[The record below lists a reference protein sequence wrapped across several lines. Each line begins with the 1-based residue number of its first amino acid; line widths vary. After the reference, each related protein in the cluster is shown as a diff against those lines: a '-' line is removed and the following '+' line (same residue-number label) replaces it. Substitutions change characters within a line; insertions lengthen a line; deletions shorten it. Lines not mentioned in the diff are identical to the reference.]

1 MYQKHYLLIP
11 APLQLLDQFDRWRK
25 RAKLVNL
32 SFNAQMRLEWLI
44 FYFTA
49 GKKNASKTAKY
60 FGVSRSKFYFWFNRF
75 NELNLKTLEDKS
87 SIPKVTKKWQPD
99 PLVLARM
106 ITLRKQY
113 IHWGKVKLS
122 HVYFN
127 RYGEK
132 ISSWQFQR
140 VIQKFKLYPARKIRK
155 CAANGAK
162 KQVISFNVRQQAKN
176 LFALDTKVLHL
187 FGKKYYIVFSVA
199 HTGKLAYARAYTTH
213 SSFAVKDFLGRLE
226 YLLGARPEI
235 ILTDN
240 GSEFQKHF
248 EQACQAKKITRYYSR
263 VQTPKD
269 NPEVERMIKTYIEEW
284 LCDGKWSPNLYWM
297 NKYITDFIIT
307 YNTVRPHENLA
318 YETPLAYSENH
329 GLLSKRSSSCT
340 IA

>member
-11 APLQLLDQFDRWRK
+11 EPLQLLDRFDRWRK
-25 RAKLVNL
+25 RAKLIGL
-32 SFNAQMRLEWLI
+32 SLDVQMRLEWLI

-49 GKKNASKTAKY
+49 GKKNAAKTAKY
-60 FGVSRSKFYFWFNRF
+60 FGISRSKFYFWFNRF

-106 ITLRKQY
+106 IALRKQY
-113 IHWGKVKLS
+113 IHWSKIKLS
-122 HVYFN
+122 YVYFN

-140 VIQKFKLYPARKIRK
+140 VIQEFKLYPARKSRIY
-155 CAANGAK
+155 AANGAK
-162 KQVISFNVRQQAKN
+162 KQLISFNIRRSAKN
-176 LFALDTKVLHL
+176 LFSLDTKVLHL
-187 FGKKYYIVFSVA
+187 FGKKYYILFSVA
-199 HTGKLAYARAYTTH
+199 HTGKIAYARAYTTH
-213 SSFAVKDFLGRLE
+213 SSFAVKDFLARLE

-248 EQACQAKKITRYYSR
+248 NQACQAKKITRYYSR

-269 NPEVERMIKTYIEEW
+269 NPEIERMIKTYVEEW
-284 LCDGKWSPNLYWM
+284 LCDGKWSPNLYQM

-340 IA
+340 RP

>member
-25 RAKLVNL
+25 RAKLIGL
-32 SFNAQMRLEWLI
+32 SPDAQTRLEWLI

-49 GKKNASKTAKY
+49 SKKNASKTSEY
-60 FGVSRSKFYFWFNRF
+60 FGISRSKFYFWFSRF
-75 NELNLKTLEDKS
+75 NELNLKTLEDKL

-99 PLVLARM
+99 PIVLARM
-106 ITLRKQY
+106 IALRKQY

-127 RYGEK
+127 RYGER

-140 VIQKFKLYPARKIRK
+140 VIQEFKLYPARKVHK
-155 CAANGAK
+155 CATNGAK
-162 KQVISFNVRQQAKN
+162 KSLISWNIRQTAKN
-176 LFALDTKVLHL
+176 LFSLDTKVLHL
-187 FGKKYYIVFSVA
+187 FGKKYYILFSVA
-199 HTGKLAYARAYTTH
+199 HTGKIAYARSYTTH
-213 SSFAVKDFLGRLE
+213 SSFAVRDFLSRLE

-248 EQACQAKKITRYYSR
+248 EVACWQKKIIRYYSR

-269 NPEVERMIKTYIEEW
+269 NPEIERMIKTYIEEW
-284 LCDGKWSPNLYWM
+284 LCDGKWSPKLYQM

-307 YNTVRPHENLA
+307 YNTIRPHENLA

-340 IA
+340 SS